1 MDIFIFLLVIAGI
14 VVRFVKS
21 AGGGK
26 AAPGAPMGRGRAEDA
41 AQGQG
46 RLDGNYSD
54 VRDVKPAEREVMRP
68 TVYTPATRSL
78 EAARPGASLSEGAPR
93 LRRNGDGHRH

>member
-26 AAPGAPMGRGRAEDA
+26 SAPGAPMGRGRAEDA
-41 AQGQG
+41 ASGQS
-46 RLDGNYSD
+46 RLDENYSD
-54 VRDVKPAEREVMRP
+54 VRDVRPAEREALRP
-68 TVYTPATRSL
+68 TVYVPVSRGRET
-78 EAARPGASLSEGAPR
+78 AAQMGAEGAPGF
-93 LRRNGDGHRH
+93 RRSGDGHRH